1 MSLLPWMMAGGI
13 KEVLKTDWLSV
24 LAEVEMEG
32 KRLFFES
39 IDELILRSA
48 KMHSLSGAVC
58 CWSEMI
64 GVWVVWLLLQ
74 LEIWLL
80 VELLVKTVDE
90 GVRLDL
96 VSAADGEAERA
107 FGEIIVPPLDH
118 SCQSMQWLLNFKF
131 YNFHHR
137 PDHHHCW
144 TGQQRAD
151 KEAGNSGN
159 SKSFSS
165 HLHCPAHCA
174 TRQ

>member
-1 MSLLPWMMAGGI
+1 MSLLPWMMAGG
-13 KEVLKTDWLSV
+13 KTDWLSV
-24 LAEVEMEG
+24 LVEVEVLVEMG
-32 KRLFFES
+32 KRFVFES

-80 VELLVKTVDE
+80 VMT
-90 GVRLDL
+90 VRLDL

-107 FGEIIVPPLDH
+107 FGEIIVPPLDN

-137 PDHHHCW
+137 PDHHHRAFHCW

-151 KEAGNSGN
+151 EEAGNSGN

>member
-1 MSLLPWMMAGGI
+1 
-13 KEVLKTDWLSV
+13 
-24 LAEVEMEG
+24 MEG

-48 KMHSLSGAVC
+48 KMHSLPGAVC

-80 VELLVKTVDE
+80 VELLVKTV
-90 GVRLDL
+90 RLDL

-118 SCQSMQWLLNFKF
+118 SCQSMAFEF
-131 YNFHHR
+131 
-137 PDHHHCW
+137 
-144 TGQQRAD
+144 
-151 KEAGNSGN
+151 
-159 SKSFSS
+159 
-165 HLHCPAHCA
+165 
-174 TRQ
+174 